1 MRLALAGIALAVALS
16 AAAVSQEEPAAPADP
31 GGLVLVYTVLDLTAN
46 FPPVGPLVIPVASL
60 PPQHW
65 HGWEAAVPVAAPAD
79 GSKAPAEYLIHC
91 RATRTSAD
99 KMQVSAGIDYGDL
112 NHTAQF
118 DLGVAKGQ
126 CVVFR
131 LPKGGRGR
139 FVFVY
144 SICEPVTRR

>member
-16 AAAVSQEEPAAPADP
+16 AVALSQEEPAAPADP
-31 GGLVLVYTVLDLTAN
+31 TRLMLVYTVLDLDAN
-46 FPPVGPLVIPVASL
+46 FPTVGPLVIPVASL

-65 HGWEAAVPVAAPAD
+65 HEWEATVPVAAPAD
-79 GSKAPAEYLIHC
+79 GSKAPAEYRIHC
-91 RATRTSAD
+91 RANRTGVD
-99 KMQVSAGIDYGDL
+99 KMQVSAGVDYGDL

-131 LPKGGRGR
+131 LPKGGQGR

>member
-16 AAAVSQEEPAAPADP
+16 AAALSQEEPAAPADP
-31 GGLVLVYTVLDLTAN
+31 SGLVLVYTVLDLTAN
-46 FPPVGPLVIPVASL
+46 FPTVGPLVIPVASL
-60 PPQHW
+60 PLQHW

-79 GSKAPAEYLIHC
+79 GSKTPGEYRIHC

-99 KMQVSAGIDYGDL
+99 KMQVSAGVDYGDL

-131 LPKGGRGR
+131 LPKGGQGR
-139 FVFVY
+139 FVFIY

>member
-1 MRLALAGIALAVALS
+1 MKLAPAGIALAVALS
-16 AAAVSQEEPAAPADP
+16 AAALSQEEPAAPADP

-46 FPPVGPLVIPVASL
+46 FPTVGPLVIPVASL

-65 HGWEAAVPVAAPAD
+65 HGWEAAVPVVAPAD
-79 GSKAPAEYLIHC
+79 GSKTPGEYRIHC

-99 KMQVSAGIDYGDL
+99 KMQVSAGVEYGDL

-131 LPKGGRGR
+131 LPKGGQGR
-139 FVFVY
+139 FVFIY